1 MRTKHQQDPKAQLVV
16 RTARAPGHAG
26 NLLHS
31 AAARSAGEGGTA
43 SDDDRSAD
51 EGSASGDEA
60 AMLDA
65 AAAGTPAGELRGLS
79 DESDVLQAPR
89 LLESGDGGYISFLC

>member
-16 RTARAPGHAG
+16 RTARATGHAG
-26 NLLHS
+26 SLLHS

-43 SDDDRSAD
+43 SDDDCSAD
-51 EGSASGDEA
+51 AGSASGDEA

-65 AAAGTPAGELRGLS
+65 AAAGAPAGELRGLS

-89 LLESGDGGYISFLC
+89 LLDSEDGGFVGLPC